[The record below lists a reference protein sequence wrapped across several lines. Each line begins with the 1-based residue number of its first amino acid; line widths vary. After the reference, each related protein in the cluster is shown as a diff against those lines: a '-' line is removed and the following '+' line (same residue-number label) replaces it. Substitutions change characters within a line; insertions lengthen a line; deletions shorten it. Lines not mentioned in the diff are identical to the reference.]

1 MQDFQSLVVALDLFN
16 CHMWDLVPWSG
27 IEPGPPALVAQ
38 NLSYWTTRKVPWPL
52 FQNIT
57 DWDLGLVESWRRE
70 MWASAPM
77 LLRWPSHLASLNPS
91 SLTGWMTRTEL
102 QTTWRIKCDKACE
115 TLEEAHDTYL
125 QWLFQCNNRIE
136 VVLWNFF
143 FFNKSDLRMLF
154 MPRSWVFWQK
164 GNSADKQDKGD
175 WQVLGKR
182 KRGEERLSW
191 DKKLGTEGVSK
202 STCEATSLVVQWLRL
217 WAPNAGAQDWSLIR
231 ELDFTCCN

>member
-70 MWASAPM
+70 MWVSAPM
-77 LLRWPSHLASLNPS
+77 LLHWPSHLASLNPR
-91 SLTGWMTRTEL
+91 SLTGWMTRIEL
-102 QTTWRIKCDKACE
+102 QTTWRITCDKACE
-115 TLEEAHDTYL
+115 TLEEAYDTYL

-143 FFNKSDLRMLF
+143 FLTNLTSECCLCQGAGCSGRKGTQQTSRIKRIGRCWGRRRGERNGSFET
-154 MPRSWVFWQK
+154 RSWVQREFLK
-164 GNSADKQDKGD
+164 
-175 WQVLGKR
+175 VLVR
-182 KRGEERLSW
+182 RLPW
-191 DKKLGTEGVSK
+191 
-202 STCEATSLVVQWLRL
+202 
-217 WAPNAGAQDWSLIR
+217 WSSG
-231 ELDFTCCN
+231 